1 MSAVNQPRV
10 KGDEFREREIEAVAA
25 ARASVLDH
33 VREKHEHAAA
43 MWRNLADL
51 HERDRHP
58 GAPAARKP
66 DLTKETPQSGVE
78 VVTRAAEPPSVRVPD
93 VP

>member
-58 GAPAARKP
+58 GASAARKP
-66 DLTKETPQSGVE
+66 DVTEEARQSEVEVGPRPAETPSGL
-78 VVTRAAEPPSVRVPD
+78 ASD
-93 VP
+93 VA